1 MNALGDWRTLGL
13 PVLAVALAG
22 IVGLELLQPFAQA
35 STNPAPAV
43 LIPNQ
48 PSHQPAPRAH
58 IDIDAILARP
68 LFTQSRRAPAAPAAP
83 VEKVAAVETPRL
95 TGVILS
101 PSGGRAIFTLHE
113 GKPVV
118 VADGGRIGDDVVKSI
133 TSDTVFLT
141 GPTGRRTLRI
151 TPDPE
156 IRAKPH
162 IVQAV
167 NASPPPSG
175 NSQTR

>member
-1 MNALGDWRTLGL
+1 M
-13 PVLAVALAG
+13 AVALAG

-35 STNPAPAV
+35 STNPAPAE

-68 LFTQSRRAPAAPAAP
+68 LFTQSRRAPAAPAAPAAP

-133 TSDTVFLT
+133 TPDTVFLT
-141 GPTGRRTLRI
+141 GPTGRHALRI
-151 TPDPE
+151 IPDPE

-175 NSQTR
+175 SSQTR